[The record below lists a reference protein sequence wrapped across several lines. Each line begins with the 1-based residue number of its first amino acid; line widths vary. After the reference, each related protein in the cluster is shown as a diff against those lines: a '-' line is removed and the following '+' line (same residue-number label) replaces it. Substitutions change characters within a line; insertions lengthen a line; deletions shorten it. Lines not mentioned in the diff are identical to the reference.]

1 MEDFFEPGVPW
12 PATVD
17 SILPYL
23 VFLVE
28 AGKGTTVAPS
38 VVASCNWLLKR
49 LQLPVLASRHPVVQA
64 LQERAVEQLGLDLR
78 ALREAVELPM
88 ALVREMELALI
99 AWKSIHHTRA
109 LMVWWYLVCLYG
121 SMRFDD
127 QMQISAIK
135 LANACWL
142 PRGCGMANEV

>member
-1 MEDFFEPGVPW
+1 MEDFFKSGVPW

-28 AGKGTTVAPS
+28 AGKGTTVVPS

-64 LQERAVEQLGLDLR
+64 LQERAVEQRGLDLR

-88 ALVREMELALI
+88 AFVRELGNRLTPPGRS
-99 AWKSIHHTRA
+99 WFGGTLCA
-109 LMVWWYLVCLYG
+109 LM
-121 SMRFDD
+121 
-127 QMQISAIK
+127 A
-135 LANACWL
+135 ACAL
-142 PRGCGMANEV
+142 MTIYT